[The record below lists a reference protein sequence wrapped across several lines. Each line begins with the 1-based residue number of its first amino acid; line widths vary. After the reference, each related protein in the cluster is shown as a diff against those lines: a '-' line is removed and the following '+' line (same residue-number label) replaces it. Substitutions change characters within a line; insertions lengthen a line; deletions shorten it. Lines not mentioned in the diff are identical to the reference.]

1 MFVKIPDSEYF
12 SDEALSRGGVVD
24 ILKTPAD
31 FRVKKP
37 QTEAMTEGRL
47 IHAMTLE
54 PETVENFFA
63 VMPQISKA
71 TAEGKAIFRELA
83 ESGKEVIKQ
92 NIYDEA
98 AAVATAMRSHT
109 FYGATVGDFLD
120 HPGTMKEVALF
131 WDQEFEFEGGKFVVP
146 CKCKF
151 DAINPELE
159 IILDLKSTTDA
170 SPDKFAKSVLYPENS
185 GAYLQSAFY
194 TMAAGMEKYKFLFL
208 ACEKKPPFCTGLY
221 SVDPHTVEIAME
233 KITRAAWIYKQGLET
248 GIWSRQYNDAPEELI
263 PPGWFWMTQK

>member
-1 MFVKIPDSEYF
+1 MDFVKIPDEQYF
-12 SDEALSRGGVVD
+12 SDEALSQSGVKR
-24 ILKTPAD
+24 ILKAPAEFLQEQVTTD
-31 FRVKKP
+31 
-37 QTEAMTEGRL
+37 AMIQGKL
-47 IHAMTLE
+47 IHALVLE
-54 PETVENFFA
+54 PDDVRDYFA
-63 VMPQISKA
+63 VFNGDRRTKA
-71 TAEGKAIFRELA
+71 GKDEYAELSNSFCVV
-83 ESGKEVIKQ
+83 SQSVF
-92 NIYDEA
+92 DEA
-98 AAVATAMRSHT
+98 AAVAEAMRNHT

-120 HPGTMKEVALF
+120 HPGTLKEVALF
-131 WDQEFEFEGGKFVVP
+131 WDQEFEFEGENFTVP

-194 TMAAGMEKYKFLFL
+194 RMAAGMEKYRFLFL
-208 ACEKKPPFCTGLY
+208 ACEKKTPFCTGLY

-233 KITRAAWIYKQGLET
+233 KITRAAWIYKQSMAT
-248 GIWSRQYNDAPEELI
+248 GIWSSQYNDAPEELV